1 MASSPKHPEVP
12 PTAGL
17 PLAWQDWRRPWRRD
31 LAQRAAAF
39 LGSPAVHLECSGTAS
54 LVLALTQLSRLS
66 ARKTVIIPAYTC
78 PLVAIAVA
86 HCGLKLRLC
95 DLAPG
100 HFDLDRAMLDALC
113 DQDTLAIV
121 PTHLGGRVADV
132 AAALACARRVGAWV
146 IEDAAQALGARSQG
160 RSVGLHGDV
169 GFFSLAVGK
178 GLTIFEGGLLV
189 AREAALRDE
198 LWRLSAAKMRISPR
212 WELQRTLQLLGYT
225 ACYRPAMLRYV
236 YGLPLRRAL
245 RAGDPV
251 RAVGDEFELAIPLH
265 RVGAWRVSVGA
276 YAWDR
281 LPAWLAANTA
291 RAKRRLA
298 RLRTIPGI
306 TLFEDGADEQGVW
319 PFLMLLL
326 PDQQARD
333 TVLAQLWGAGL
344 GVSRLFIHA
353 LPDYAYLAALVAGD
367 PMPQAQDFAARSLTI
382 SNSPWL
388 SDAQFEHICEVLQTQ
403 AR

>member
-1 MASSPKHPEVP
+1 V
-12 PTAGL
+12 
-17 PLAWQDWRRPWRRD
+17 Q
-31 LAQRAAAF
+31 
-39 LGSPAVHLECSGTAS
+39 LECSGTAC

-86 HCGLKLRLC
+86 HCGLKPRLC
-95 DLAPG
+95 DLTPG
-100 HFDLDRAMLDALC
+100 HFDLDYAMLASLC
-113 DQDTLAIV
+113 DHDTLAIV

-160 RSVGLHGDV
+160 QSLGLLGDM

-178 GLTIFEGGLLV
+178 GLTIFEGGLMV
-189 AREAALRDE
+189 ARDAALRDE
-198 LWRLSAAKMRISPR
+198 LRRLSTAMIRFSPR

-225 ACYRPAMLRYV
+225 ACYRPEILHYV

-265 RVGAWRVSVGA
+265 RVGAWRMSVGA

-281 LPAWLAANTA
+281 LPGWLADNAT

-298 RLRTIPGI
+298 RLREIAGI
-306 TLFEDGADEQGVW
+306 TVFEDGADDEGVW

-333 TVLAQLWGAGL
+333 VVLAQLWSAGL
-344 GVSRLFIHA
+344 GVSRPFIHA
-353 LPDYAYLAALVAGD
+353 LPDYDYLSSLVPAD
-367 PMPQAQDFAARSLTI
+367 PMPQARDFAARSLTL

-388 SDAQFEHICEVLQTQ
+388 SDGQFEHICQVLQ
-403 AR
+403 RHVR

>member
-1 MASSPKHPEVP
+1 MQ
-12 PTAGL
+12 
-17 PLAWQDWRRPWRRD
+17 LA
-31 LAQRAAAF
+31 
-39 LGSPAVHLECSGTAS
+39 CSGTAA

-66 ARKTVIIPAYTC
+66 ARRTVIIPAYTC

-100 HFDLDRAMLDALC
+100 HFDLDHAMLDALC

-132 AAALACARRVGAWV
+132 AAVLACARRVGAWV

-160 RSVGLHGDV
+160 RSVGLRGDV

-189 AREAALRDE
+189 ARDAALREE
-198 LWRLSAAKMRISPR
+198 LRRLSASMLPISPR

-225 ACYRPAMLRYV
+225 ACYRPALLRFV

-245 RAGDPV
+245 QAGDPV
-251 RAVGDEFELAIPLH
+251 RAVGDEFELDIPLH
-265 RVGAWRVSVGA
+265 RVGAWRGSVGA

-281 LPAWLAANTA
+281 LPEWLAANAA
-291 RAKRRLA
+291 RARRRLA
-298 RLRTIPGI
+298 QLRAIPHI
-306 TLFEDGADEQGVW
+306 TVFEDRADEQGVW

-326 PDQQARD
+326 PDQPARD
-333 TVLAQLWGAGL
+333 AVLAQLWGAGL

-353 LPDYAYLAALVAGD
+353 LPDYAYLAALVPAN
-367 PMPQAQDFAARSLTI
+367 PMPQARDFAARSLTI

-388 SDAQFEHICEVLQTQ
+388 SDAQFERICEVLQTHT
-403 AR
+403 R